1 MLNWFDIVVAIVL
14 ILAFFNGLQKGLVMQ
29 LVSLVGLILAVI
41 FAGQL
46 AKNILPWLMEVVQL
60 SSNVAPV
67 VAYIVAFALIMV
79 VISLIGNLIQKFME
93 AVHINFLNKLLGGVI
108 ALGISMVI
116 LSLILNLVLMLDTK
130 ERIIKQETK
139 ENSFFYN
146 RVQMVV
152 PVIVPYLNSDIWEE
166 YVPKKYRNQIEQE
179 NPEIEENQPD
189 STGISTINL

>member
-46 AKNILPWLMEVVQL
+46 AKNILPWFMEVVQL

-79 VISLIGNLIQKFME
+79 VVSLIGNLIQKFME

-179 NPEIEENQPD
+179 NPEIEENNP
-189 STGISTINL
+189 IPPVFLP

>member
-46 AKNILPWLMEVVQL
+46 AKNILPWFMEVVQL

-116 LSLILNLVLMLDTK
+116 LSLILNLELMLNTK
-130 ERIIKQETK
+130 ERSIKQETK

>member
-46 AKNILPWLMEVVQL
+46 AKNILPWFMEVVQL
-60 SSNVAPV
+60 SSNVASV

-79 VISLIGNLIQKFME
+79 VVSLIGNLIQKFME

-152 PVIVPYLNSDIWEE
+152 PAIVPYLNSDIWEE
-166 YVPKKYRNQIEQE
+166 YVPKKYRYQIEQE

>member
-14 ILAFFNGLQKGLVMQ
+14 ILAFFNGMQKGLVMQ
-29 LVSLVGLILAVI
+29 LVSLVGLILAVF

-79 VISLIGNLIQKFME
+79 VVSLIGNLIQKFME

-146 RVQMVV
+146 RVQMVI
-152 PVIVPYLNSDIWEE
+152 PAIVPYLNSDIWEE
-166 YVPKKYRNQIEQE
+166 YVPKKYRDQIEQE